1 MGFVLNHDAVWVVDE
16 ELEADLQKGGEIGA
30 LALVSVSNRE
40 LKDNELQF
48 AFLKSG
54 VVIHRERF
62 VLRFEL
68 AVTVFLSA
76 DGLRT
81 DLSGFCISDREL
93 MLERCTQARDRL
105 VNCLKSRAEES
116 EFLLPGAV
124 HGFPTREVGKG
135 LLGYVTVATLFA
147 GPAGFALTA
156 VHGLAVASMA
166 KAVMKVNELLVRRL
180 RKKFPISPLLAK
192 LEKVRIGPL
201 EHPPQSRSRRPR
213 KVGRSWESERWGGR

>member
-1 MGFVLNHDAVWVVDE
+1 M
-16 ELEADLQKGGEIGA
+16 
-30 LALVSVSNRE
+30 
-40 LKDNELQF
+40 
-48 AFLKSG
+48 
-54 VVIHRERF
+54 
-62 VLRFEL
+62 
-68 AVTVFLSA
+68 
-76 DGLRT
+76 
-81 DLSGFCISDREL
+81 
-93 MLERCTQARDRL
+93 
-105 VNCLKSRAEES
+105 
-116 EFLLPGAV
+116 PGAV